1 MHGPGYAPQP
11 PDRRPG
17 TAVLITLRVV
27 FVALSLLGFGL
38 LSWAAMLRLAI
49 VRGRRLDWVLFGIT
63 FVTAIGIIVLLG
75 ELESSSTSNSPKSE
89 EPADMTP
96 LDIVAAL
103 TMIAL
108 AIGVSVHYL
117 VADIR
122 HYQRPF
128 PAAAGQPSP
137 YSVTPP
143 IHGLSA
149 PPHPPAGYGY
159 PPQGPATPAPGYG
172 YPPGRPPAYGYP
184 SNRPAPA
191 SPPPRPPARPTPRPT
206 PTPAAPSPYTAT
218 PPTVPAPSPYT
229 AQAPQQPPPHQ
240 QQPDPVAYPTP
251 PPVAGTPRI
260 DQVRAELDE
269 LSDYLRKE
277 QGR

>member
-17 TAVLITLRVV
+17 TAVLITFRVV
-27 FVALSLLGFGL
+27 FVALSLVGFGM

-63 FVTAIGIIVLLG
+63 FVMAIAIIVVLG
-75 ELESSSTSNSPKSE
+75 ESENTSEPSKSG
-89 EPADMTP
+89 EPAEMTP

-137 YSVTPP
+137 YSVTAP
-143 IHGLSA
+143 IHGLST

-159 PPQGPATPAPGYG
+159 PPPGPAAPAPGYG
-172 YPPGRPPAYGYP
+172 YPPAQPPAYGYP
-184 SNRPAPA
+184 PNRPAPE
-191 SPPPRPPARPTPRPT
+191 SPPPRPPVLPPARPTPPAPSPYTAAT
-206 PTPAAPSPYTAT
+206 PPPVPAAPSPYTA
-218 PPTVPAPSPYT
+218 PP
-229 AQAPQQPPPHQ
+229 QRQ
-240 QQPDPVAYPTP
+240 PTP